1 MVVNIVVM
9 PLQNLLL
16 NITRD
21 INIVGRRIII
31 CLSLWMTFDHKEMVF
46 ESLLLEYTILSLVHY
61 ILKLFIVILCL
72 VGIIKVQRERI
83 TINGSFFVLPNFT
96 VSKKTWIIVT
106 WTQHNLDISSTT
118 SLLYPPMYSFI
129 IMYSYNKR
137 LFCKIKYLAFSLS

>member
-1 MVVNIVVM
+1 M
-9 PLQNLLL
+9 
-16 NITRD
+16 
-21 INIVGRRIII
+21 GRRIII